1 MRERARADPQP
12 GTLAAPRSFPRMGAR
27 GVFAPNRA
35 ATQPHP
41 GAFGRLRSIRQRRG
55 RIEKTAP
62 TQQPTSRCQKL
73 LRVRFARASRVWSLG
88 SRAQG
93 PGAQGPAAPG
103 PEAQGPGAQG
113 PGGPR
118 PRGPRPR
125 GFRLQARGLHGFK
138 PWLHGF
144 RSVGIAWA
152 SLGITWA
159 SRPVMPNWAACST
172 PNFHVFSSAQ
182 NRAFSGHNFIMGRP
196 FF

>member
-73 LRVRFARASRVWSLG
+73 LRVRDCTCFALMGIRAR
-88 SRAQG
+88 
-93 PGAQGPAAPG
+93 
-103 PEAQGPGAQG
+103 
-113 PGGPR
+113 GPR

-125 GFRLQARGLHGFK
+125 GPKAQRPKAQRLQASG
-138 PWLHGF
+138 P
-144 RSVGIAWA
+144 
-152 SLGITWA
+152 WA
-159 SRPVMPNWAACST
+159 SRLQAVAPRLQVCGHRVGITGHHVGITARDAKLGRMLDAEFSCFFKCSKSC
-172 PNFHVFSSAQ
+172 VFWT
-182 NRAFSGHNFIMGRP
+182 
-196 FF
+196 